1 MQPAKRDDHQEDD
14 NDEDAA
20 EIREMLARLSVTGEA
35 IAETA
40 LRIYLSVKRQPG
52 HSHHELRAASVY
64 ASCRLFG
71 VPRTLRDVSAACGM
85 EDVVTLASRYRM
97 VVEETGLTMPVP
109 DPAGYVPRIASRAGL
124 DSLTERRAIEILNS
138 ARRLRLTAG
147 KMPEAVAAAALYSAC
162 LELGLGWSL
171 DSKQGVTQTQIA
183 RAAGISE
190 VTLRNRL
197 WTIRYALDKEP
208 AENGR

>member
-1 MQPAKRDDHQEDD
+1 MQSGEREKHHEDD
-14 NDEDAA
+14 DDA
-20 EIREMLARLSVTGEA
+20 EIRGMLARLSVTGEA
-35 IAETA
+35 IAGTA
-40 LRIYLSVKRQPG
+40 LEVYLSVKRLPG

-71 VPRTLRDVSAACGM
+71 VPRTLRDVCAACGM
-85 EDVVTLASRYRM
+85 QDAVTLASRYRM

-124 DSLTERRAIEILNS
+124 DSVTERRAIEVLNS
-138 ARRLRLTAG
+138 AKRLRLTAG

-162 LELGLGWSL
+162 LERGIGWSL
-171 DSKQGVTQTQIA
+171 DSKQGITQMQIA

-197 WTIRYALDKEP
+197 WTIRYALGKES